1 MTNDFQNLLV
11 MTDLDGTVI
20 DSKEAIANS
29 AVYTLNKFGVD
40 NIEKKDIYPTIG
52 VPIKEVF
59 SKYLDNQEL
68 ENAVSIFREDL
79 VKNGKFQTHQ
89 MANAKKVLLN
99 LKKNGAHICL
109 VTNKRTPLAQTVI
122 NQQNLE
128 ECFDSILGSD
138 VGQPKPS
145 PELLNQAMASYPS
158 RHNVM
163 IGDRPEDI
171 EAGQQ
176 AGVST
181 VFFEGDFRYLLDD
194 STVPNFYMAN
204 WEELNTI
211 LEELIDVDR

>member
-1 MTNDFQNLLV
+1 
-11 MTDLDGTVI
+11 
-20 DSKEAIANS
+20 
-29 AVYTLNKFGVD
+29 
-40 NIEKKDIYPTIG
+40 
-52 VPIKEVF
+52 
-59 SKYLDNQEL
+59 
-68 ENAVSIFREDL
+68 
-79 VKNGKFQTHQ
+79 
-89 MANAKKVLLN
+89 
-99 LKKNGAHICL
+99 
-109 VTNKRTPLAQTVI
+109 
-122 NQQNLE
+122 
-128 ECFDSILGSD
+128 
-138 VGQPKPS
+138 
-145 PELLNQAMASYPS
+145 MASYPS